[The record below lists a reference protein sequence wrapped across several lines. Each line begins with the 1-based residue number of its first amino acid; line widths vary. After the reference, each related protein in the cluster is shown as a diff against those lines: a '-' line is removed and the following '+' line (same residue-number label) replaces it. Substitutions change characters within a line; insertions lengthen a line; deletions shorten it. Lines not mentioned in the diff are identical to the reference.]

1 MLTACRYDTLGPDAV
16 GYICGHA
23 ELSAVACSAESL
35 GSLLEALPDRPSVK
49 LVVST
54 CLPHFF
60 KSEPASFA
68 TKFQCQGLSDDS
80 PFASIFRATQLCHCQ
95 I

>member
-1 MLTACRYDTLGPDAV
+1 MLMFRYDTLGPDAV

-49 LVVST
+49 LVVSVF
-54 CLPHFF
+54 PH
-60 KSEPASFA
+60 S
-68 TKFQCQGLSDDS
+68 CQRGFNS
-80 PFASIFRATQLCHCQ
+80 CK
-95 I
+95 